1 MLFVTH
7 LAAAAVIGRRPGLPT
22 APLLV
27 GAAAPDLVDKPLGA
41 AGVTELYHSVGHSA
55 LALAA
60 LLAVALY
67 SRTGAPLAPAPPA
80 TAAVAVAAGW
90 ASHLL
95 LDAVHVVLNGRP
107 GHALFLLWPL
117 ARSSDPL
124 GLPPVAFVRHYVGTP
139 SFYLEIVL
147 WLALIGLFVR
157 GRRRDAPTAGD

>member
-7 LAAAAVIGRRPGLPT
+7 LAAAAVVGRRSGLPT

-27 GAAAPDLVDKPLGA
+27 GAAAPDLLDKPLGA

-67 SRTGAPLAPAPPA
+67 SRAEAPFAPAPPA
-80 TAAVAVAAGW
+80 AAALAAGW

-124 GLPPVAFVRHYVGTP
+124 GLAPAAFVGHYVGTP
-139 SFYLEIVL
+139 SFYLEVAL
-147 WLALIGLFVR
+147 WLALAGAIAH
-157 GRRRDAPTAGD
+157 GRSRSGAPNGD

>member
-7 LAAAAVIGRRPGLPT
+7 LAAAVVVGRLSRLPT
-22 APLLV
+22 IPLLV

-41 AGVTELYHSVGHSA
+41 AGVVELYHSVGHSA
-55 LALAA
+55 LVFVV
-60 LLAVALY
+60 LL
-67 SRTGAPLAPAPPA
+67 PLALHSRVG
-80 TAAVAVAAGW
+80 VAVATGW

-124 GLPPVAFVRHYVGTP
+124 GLPPAAFVRHYLRTP
-139 SFYLEIVL
+139 SFYLEVAL
-147 WLALIGLFVR
+147 WLALLAAFVW
-157 GRRRDAPTAGD
+157 GRRRGGPAAADAEG